1 MADQP
6 ATTIPAAAP
15 TDLSA
20 ASWIEY
26 ESLAKKW
33 VKRIDNPAWLVVAD
47 GKPHQVVDKEGVV
60 HVFPG
65 WDTPILVRYKP
76 LDPTK
81 LLAF

>member
-1 MADQP
+1 MAE
-6 ATTIPAAAP
+6 ATQVAPTAPTP

-26 ESLAKKW
+26 ESIVKKW
-33 VKRIDNPAWLVVAD
+33 VKRIDNPAWLVAAD

-65 WDTPILVRYKP
+65 WDTPIFVRYKP
-76 LDPTK
+76 ADPTK
-81 LLAF
+81 LLSF